1 MCLCEQT
8 DDGEV
13 VDEDVAHLYQS
24 RIAQQKAELE
34 ALVAQKKELLQLRD
48 MLRQLQV
55 QEAKVRIYV
64 RTYVHTCTL
73 CTECVPAYVGCNCS
87 SIYACTVC
95 FLVPWRVIINLGI
108 SNRVTCAC
116 VTTLW
121 LKPSAL

>member
-55 QEAKVRIYV
+55 QEAKVR
-64 RTYVHTCTL
+64 TYVHTCAL
-73 CTECVPAYVGCNCS
+73 CTECVLAYVGCNCS
-87 SIYACTVC
+87 RIYAYTLC
-95 FLVPWRVIINLGI
+95 FLVPWRVILNIGI
-108 SNRVTCAC
+108 SNSVTCAC
-116 VTTLW
+116 VTTLQ

>member
-8 DDGEV
+8 DDGE

-55 QEAKVRIYV
+55 QEAKVRTYV
-64 RTYVHTCTL
+64 RM
-73 CTECVPAYVGCNCS
+73 
-87 SIYACTVC
+87 
-95 FLVPWRVIINLGI
+95 FLL
-108 SNRVTCAC
+108 A
-116 VTTLW
+116 L
-121 LKPSAL
+121 SALSVSRPM